1 MTVPSFPLLPP
12 RPAPAPPPRPAGRP
26 GMRRRHRHRHRRG
39 GSFCVTDF
47 PLVVCF
53 VFSFTPSVTFLSS
66 AGFGCHRL
74 LVSVSDFPGGSRGPW
89 CEPVP
94 LPLCRTFPQTRLRG
108 APHAASPSCPRF
120 WPRGPQ
126 RRHARPLTPAG
137 QSLSSWG
144 PWAGHVCCCLVREMR
159 PHRAFRAD
167 ELADRCPALR
177 AGEQGPGAWHGTSG
191 TSSRGDGHM
200 GLLTWDRGALGGF
213 GVPEGAEAGG
223 GAPSVTAGTP
233 KEAGEGKGIPL
244 PVHTRRCL
252 PGSRQ
257 PGARGTVRDIPV
269 SCTDRLLLR

>member
-94 LPLCRTFPQTRLRG
+94 LPLCRTFPPDTTSWRPARCEPLLPKVL
-108 APHAASPSCPRF
+108 AP
-120 WPRGPQ
+120 
-126 RRHARPLTPAG
+126 
-137 QSLSSWG
+137 
-144 PWAGHVCCCLVREMR
+144 
-159 PHRAFRAD
+159 
-167 ELADRCPALR
+167 
-177 AGEQGPGAWHGTSG
+177 
-191 TSSRGDGHM
+191 
-200 GLLTWDRGALGGF
+200 
-213 GVPEGAEAGG
+213 
-223 GAPSVTAGTP
+223 GTP
-233 KEAGEGKGIPL
+233 TTTRSPPHPCW
-244 PVHTRRCL
+244 PVSFQLGTLGWPCLLL
-252 PGSRQ
+252 PGQ
-257 PGARGTVRDIPV
+257 RDETAQGV
-269 SCTDRLLLR
+269 SGR